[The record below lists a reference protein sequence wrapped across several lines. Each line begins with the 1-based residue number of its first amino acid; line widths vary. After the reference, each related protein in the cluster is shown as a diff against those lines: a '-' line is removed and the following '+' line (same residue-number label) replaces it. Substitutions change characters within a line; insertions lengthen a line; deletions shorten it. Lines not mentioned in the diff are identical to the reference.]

1 VSGTN
6 GTASG
11 AGGRFVGQRIPRH
24 EDLRFLTGRGRY
36 VDDILPDGTLHVA
49 FARSPIARGV
59 ITSVA
64 TSDAAAMPGVAAV
77 LTGADLNH
85 LVKEWWVDQETPEQG
100 QARLFRLFADGDVRY
115 VGEPIAM
122 VVADSRYHAE
132 DAAEIVEIDI
142 DPLPPVIDPERALEE
157 GAPVVHRELTSNVY
171 LELPAREDPALDA
184 VFAAAPKVFTQTYK
198 QHRYCCVPL
207 ETRGIVASWDPFT
220 RELTVHISTQG
231 PWAALGSLSRA
242 LGLDES
248 QIRVI
253 MPDVGGAFGQKMWP
267 KAEEISTALASRRL
281 GRPVKWVQ
289 DRRENLMSDEQARED
304 QATFSLA
311 VDNDGIILGAKAN
324 FLESVGSFP
333 PAGGSALVF
342 TTLLFPGPYRMPAVA
357 GSGRGVYTN
366 TMGRGGYRGPW
377 MIETVARE
385 QMIDYVASQL
395 GIDPLEMRRRN
406 VIRDSDLPYQM
417 ATGLFYDQMTA
428 AATLEQAAEIIGY
441 DQFREQQRVWRQ
453 EGRLIGIG
461 VSLLAEPS
469 AMIFS
474 TFSSDGAI
482 VRVGIRG
489 QVDVVTSSASHGQ
502 GTETTIAQVVA
513 DELGVDAARV
523 RVMQG
528 DTATAPFGPGTG
540 GSRSAV
546 MVSGAAREAAQQVR
560 AKMLAIA
567 ARQLEAAPGDL
578 ELVDGRVQV
587 VGDPDAGTTVAEIAR
602 TAYTDMAALPP
613 GQQPGLEAQARFTT
627 QNPFT
632 WSNACHIC
640 TCEVDPATGAVRIL
654 RYVVSEDCGVMI
666 NPNVVEGQIAG
677 GVVQGIGG
685 VLFEHMKYD
694 EDGNPLAT
702 TFVDY
707 LLPTAAEVPV
717 IEYGHIETPSPT
729 NPGGHKGMG
738 EGGAIAAPPAVINA
752 VADALAPL
760 GVTVRAQP
768 LGPADIA
775 SLITD
780 AAKGA
785 Q

>member
-6 GTASG
+6 AAASG
-11 AGGRFVGQRIPRH
+11 ASGRFVGQRIPRH
-24 EDLRFLTGRGRY
+24 EDLRFLTGRGTY
-36 VDDILPDGTLHVA
+36 IDDILPEGTLHVA
-49 FARSPIARGV
+49 FARSPVARGT
-59 ITSVA
+59 ITSVDA
-64 TSDAAAMPGVAAV
+64 SGAAAMPGVAAV
-77 LTGADLNH
+77 LTASDLNH

-122 VVADSRYHAE
+122 VVAESRYLAE
-132 DAAEIVEIDI
+132 DAAEVVEIDI
-142 DPLPPVIDPERALEE
+142 DPLPPVVDPERALDD
-157 GAPVVHRELTSNVY
+157 GAPVVHRELTSNIYHEV
-171 LELPAREDPALDA
+171 PAREDPALDA
-184 VFAAAPKVFTQTYK
+184 VLAAAPRVFTQTYR
-198 QHRYCCVPL
+198 QHRYCCVPM
-207 ETRGIVASWDPFT
+207 ETRGIVASWDHFT
-220 RELTVHISTQG
+220 RELTVRISTQS
-231 PWAALGSLSRA
+231 PWAALGLLSRA

-248 QIRVI
+248 QVQVI

-267 KAEEISTALASRRL
+267 KAEEIATAFASRRL

-304 QATFSLA
+304 QATFTLA
-311 VDNDGIILGAKAN
+311 VGDDGVILGAKAD

-333 PAGGSALVF
+333 PSGGSALVF
-342 TTLLFPGPYRMPAVA
+342 TTLLFPGPYRIPAAA

-385 QMIDYVASQL
+385 QMIDHVASQL

-406 VIRDSDLPYQM
+406 VIRDGDLPYAM
-417 ATGLFYDQMTA
+417 ATGLVYDQLTA
-428 AATLEQAAEIIGY
+428 AATLEQAAEMIGY
-441 DQFREQQRVWRQ
+441 DRLREQQRAWRQ

-474 TFSSDGAI
+474 THSTDGAI
-482 VRVGIRG
+482 VRVGISG
-489 QVDVVTSSASHGQ
+489 QANVVTSSASHGQ

-513 DELGVDAARV
+513 DELGMDAARV
-523 RVMQG
+523 RVVQG

-546 MVSGAAREAAQQVR
+546 VVSGAAREAARQVR

-567 ARQLEAAPGDL
+567 ARQLEVAPEDL
-578 ELVDGRVQV
+578 EIVDGRIQV
-587 VGDPDAGTTVAEIAR
+587 VGDPDAGTTVAHVAR
-602 TAYTDMAALPP
+602 TAYTDLAALPP
-613 GQQPGLEAQARFTT
+613 GQPPGLEAQARYVP
-627 QNPFT
+627 QSPFT

-640 TCEVDPATGAVRIL
+640 VCEVDAATGEVRIL

-666 NPNVVEGQIAG
+666 NPSVVEGQIAG

-685 VLFEHMKYD
+685 VLYEHMKYD
-694 EDGNPLAT
+694 QDGNPLAT

-707 LLPTAAEVPV
+707 LIPTAAEVPV

-729 NPGGHKGMG
+729 NPGGHKGLG

-760 GVTVRAQP
+760 GVAISAQP
-768 LGPADIA
+768 LGPADVA
-775 SLITD
+775 SLIAE
-780 AAKGA
+780 AAKA
-785 Q
+785 TR